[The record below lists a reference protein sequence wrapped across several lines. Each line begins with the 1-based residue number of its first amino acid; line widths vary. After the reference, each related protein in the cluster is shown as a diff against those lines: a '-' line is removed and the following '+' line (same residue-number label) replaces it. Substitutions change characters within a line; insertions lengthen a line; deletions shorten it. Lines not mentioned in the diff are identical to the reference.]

1 MWQQT
6 PHTASLLTN
15 SAGFT
20 SQYTIIGISV
30 HCSIAVHLYGFS
42 FMTQEQNRV
51 LH

>member
-20 SQYTIIGISV
+20 SQYTIIGILCV
-30 HCSIAVHLYGFS
+30 AVHLYGFNFIS
-42 FMTQEQNRV
+42 QEQDRV